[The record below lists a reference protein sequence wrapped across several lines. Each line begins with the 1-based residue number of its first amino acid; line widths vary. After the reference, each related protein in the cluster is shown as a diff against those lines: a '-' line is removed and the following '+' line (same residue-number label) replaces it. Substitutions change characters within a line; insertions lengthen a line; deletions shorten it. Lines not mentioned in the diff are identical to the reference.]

1 MGRLS
6 AWEKWSVASK
16 AWTRKTAGV
25 SRWRWDL
32 LQSGILSMSK
42 VSQIHEK
49 CFSTYFSLHL
59 TAYKWWTSW
68 NRKCVFIMCMDTPI
82 RLGPQLWPE
91 GIDATLINDN
101 YFSEKLGLI
110 LDTKKHSS
118 IHLEIICGHWREWW
132 NITCQKR
139 TPRPRIF
146 QGFIWHSVKSYP
158 SGDAFLQQIQ
168 VRVPFPA
175 NTTHNGT
182 TDFEGNKFFPS
193 SCRNCWV

>member
-1 MGRLS
+1 
-6 AWEKWSVASK
+6 
-16 AWTRKTAGV
+16 
-25 SRWRWDL
+25 
-32 LQSGILSMSK
+32 MSK
-42 VSQIHEK
+42 VSQILEK
-49 CFSTYFSLHL
+49 CFSIYFLLHL
-59 TAYKWWTSW
+59 TAPKRWTSW

-82 RLGPQLWPE
+82 RQGPQLWPE
-91 GIDATLINDN
+91 GVDATLINDN
-101 YFSEKLGLI
+101 YFSEKLELI
-110 LDTKKHSS
+110 LNAAAFT
-118 IHLEIICGHWREWW
+118 WRSFMAVGEKIMLCC

-146 QGFIWHSVKSYP
+146 QGFKWHSVKSYP